1 MTKRNNIYIDTH
13 YLKSKQKRAILEEIS
28 NCCKVT
34 PLKLNELQSE
44 IQLDTWSDIEDGI
57 MTNKSPDVGYSWYT
71 HASDTCNVCTDG
83 SVNLG
88 SVSDVF

>member
-1 MTKRNNIYIDTH
+1 M
-13 YLKSKQKRAILEEIS
+13 
-28 NCCKVT
+28 C
-34 PLKLNELQSE
+34 
-44 IQLDTWSDIEDGI
+44 QLDTWSDIEDGI